1 MIMGLS
7 ERIRTLRKSK
17 SISQA
22 KLAEHLGLTKGAV
35 NSWESD
41 STQPTLIYIMKLAK
55 YFNVSSDY
63 LLGLTNQKM
72 INVDG
77 LTDKQISTLNDIIA
91 DIRR

>member
-7 ERIRTLRKSK
+7 ERIRTLRQIKN
-17 SISQA
+17 ISQS

-35 NSWESD
+35 NAWESD
-41 STQPTLIYIMKLAK
+41 STQPTLIYVMKLSK
-55 YFNVSSDY
+55 YFNVTSDY